1 MKIHTLI
8 RTSVVIALCANGNL
22 SRTYAVE
29 PGALCH
35 TNPPPLVQ
43 IVAPGEGEE
52 FVVSNNI
59 PILAF
64 SSDFADTVT
73 HMEFFAVASIGTNSP
88 VTNSIGSMVNN
99 TNSRGGDFC
108 GALRGQY
115 TLLVW
120 SNATMGSYTLT
131 AEAFGS
137 AGETVTSAPVDISV
151 VTDIPPVI
159 RIVKPRDGAT
169 ILGPTNITIYA
180 AASDRMGG
188 ISNVEF
194 FAGTNDLTGTNTMDV
209 TNSLGVATNPPVI
222 TVTNRFGVFTFQ
234 PRTYSITWTNVA
246 PGDYF
251 IGAVATDTNG
261 VTTTSSN
268 VSISVVTNL
277 PPVIT
282 LIPAFGCQGQGFEA
296 PARIGLF
303 AFTSDSDGS
312 VTNVEFF
319 AGTNLIGSATNGTS
333 VRVRRAID
341 SLYAFN
347 WTNVPAGT
355 YDLTAVALSS
365 ASDSGTSAPV
375 SITVYPPPPPEVKI
389 VNPENGETFHA
400 PANVYITAFT
410 EHFTNHIASVQF
422 LAGTN
427 SLTVLTNS
435 PWRLS
440 FDWQNVPVGSYSL
453 TAVATDIDSNTA
465 ISTPVGI
472 TVTTNWPGRY
482 WHY

>member
-1 MKIHTLI
+1 MKIHTLT
-8 RTSVVIALCANGNL
+8 RTVVFLAIWAAASS
-22 SRTYAVE
+22 SRAFFS
-29 PGALCH
+29 PGPLH
-35 TNPPPLVQ
+35 TNPPPSVQ

-52 FVVSNNI
+52 FVASNNI

-64 SSDFADTVT
+64 SSDFPDPVT
-73 HMEFFAVASIGTNSP
+73 RVEFFAVASIGTNSP
-88 VTNSIGSMVNN
+88 VTTSIGTVVNN
-99 TNSRGGDFC
+99 TNSRDGDFC

-120 SNATMGSYTLT
+120 SNATVGSYTLT

-137 AGETVTSAPVDISV
+137 AGNSVTSAPVDISV
-151 VTDIPPVI
+151 VTDIPPAI
-159 RIVKPRDGAT
+159 RIVKPRDGAM
-169 ILGPTNITIYA
+169 ILGPTNITICA
-180 AASDRMGG
+180 AAFDRMGG

-194 FAGTNDLTGTNTMDV
+194 FAGTNDLTGTNTMDA

-222 TVTNRFGVFTFQ
+222 MVTNRFGVFTIQ
-234 PRTYSITWTNVA
+234 PRSYSVTWSNVA
-246 PGDYF
+246 PGNYF
-251 IGAVATDTNG
+251 IDAVATDTNG

-277 PPVIT
+277 PPVVT
-282 LIPAFGCQGQGFEA
+282 LITPSGCQGQGFEA

-303 AFTSDSDGS
+303 AFTHDSDGS

-333 VRVRRAID
+333 VQVCRTTD

-347 WTNVPAGT
+347 WTNVPAGS
-355 YDLTAVALSS
+355 YELTAVALSS
-365 ASDSGTSAPV
+365 ANDTGTSAPV
-375 SITVYPPPPPEVKI
+375 SITVYAPPPPEVKI

-400 PANVYITAFT
+400 PANVYITAIT

-440 FDWQNVPVGSYSL
+440 FDWQNVPAGSYPL
-453 TAVATDIDSNTA
+453 TAVATDTASNTA
-465 ISTPVGI
+465 TSSPVDI
-472 TVTTNWPGRY
+472 TVTTNWPGRF